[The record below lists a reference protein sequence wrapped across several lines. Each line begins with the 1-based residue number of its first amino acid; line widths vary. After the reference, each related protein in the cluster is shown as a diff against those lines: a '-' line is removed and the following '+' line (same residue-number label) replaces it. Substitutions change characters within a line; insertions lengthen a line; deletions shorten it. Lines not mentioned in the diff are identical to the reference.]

1 MIELCCEY
9 LSVQC
14 IWLYVIIMSCT
25 FFRVNLLY
33 SCLNVK
39 DIFSQNRRLF
49 WSLRDSNRIWTHN
62 QFVRKGTLNHLA
74 KLAKWLWVVLW
85 ALICKVSLTVFY
97 YVMHAFQSEFALYS
111 TPCSKQAPYLKF
123 KWQHRDLNADPT
135 DM

>member
-14 IWLYVIIMSCT
+14 IWLYVIIMPCT

-39 DIFSQNRRLF
+39 DIFSQNRRLI

>member
-9 LSVQC
+9 LFVQC

-39 DIFSQNRRLF
+39 DIFSQNRRLI
-49 WSLRDSNRIWTHN
+49 WSLRDSNRIWTYN

-97 YVMHAFQSEFALYS
+97 YVMHAFHSEFALYS

-123 KWQHRDLNADPT
+123 KWQHWDLNADAT